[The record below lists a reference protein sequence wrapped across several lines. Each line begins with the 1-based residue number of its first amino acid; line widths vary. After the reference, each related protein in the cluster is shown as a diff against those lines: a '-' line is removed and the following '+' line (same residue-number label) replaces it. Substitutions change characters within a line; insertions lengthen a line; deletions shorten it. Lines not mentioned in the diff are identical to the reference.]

1 MKNKKCP
8 CKKHCWDYK
17 SGDCDNCDIGRE
29 INRLHRKIDRL
40 QKKVKRY
47 EQQKTVKAD

>member
-29 INRLHRKIDRL
+29 INRLHRKNRPFA
-40 QKKVKRY
+40 KEGENV
-47 EQQKTVKAD
+47 